1 MTAPVAPAQAGARF
15 RARNDRAPA
24 YAGATAILALL
35 ATAAMAE
42 SGTYATRNLTPET
55 ALKAAQAAMAK
66 CRAEGFQV
74 TVAVVD
80 RSGITQVVLRDRFAP
95 PHTADTAQRKAATA
109 INFKM
114 ATSELDRELQA
125 GRPTAGIRH
134 LPGVV
139 AIAGGVPIEAA
150 GSLVGA
156 IGVSGAPGPANDE
169 RCAHHGVKAI
179 AEDLEL

>member
-1 MTAPVAPAQAGARF
+1 MKRNWAPAVAGV
-15 RARNDRAPA
+15 
-24 YAGATAILALL
+24 TMV
-35 ATAAMAE
+35 AAAAAFANG
-42 SGTYATRNLTPET
+42 GTYTVRMLTPET

-80 RSGITQVVLRDRFAP
+80 RGGVTQVVLRDRFAP

-109 INFKM
+109 VNFKM
-114 ATSELDRELQA
+114 STSELDRELQP
-125 GRPTAGIRH
+125 GKSTGGLRN

-139 AIAGGVPIEAA
+139 AVAGGVPIEA
-150 GSLVGA
+150 GGTLIGG

-169 RCAHHGVKAI
+169 RCANAGITAI
-179 AEDLEL
+179 AEDLEF

>member
-1 MTAPVAPAQAGARF
+1 MRRVIPAKAGIPLA
-15 RARNDRAPA
+15 
-24 YAGATAILALL
+24 LALL
-35 ATAAMAE
+35 STTALAEDATFI
-42 SGTYATRNLTPET
+42 TRNLTTET
-55 ALKAAQAAMAK
+55 AMKAAQAALHK

-80 RSGITQVVLRDRFAP
+80 RSGVTQVVLRDRFASP
-95 PHTADTAQRKAATA
+95 FSVDAAQRKAVTA
-109 INFKM
+109 ANFRM
-114 ATSELDRELQA
+114 PTSDLDRELQA
-125 GRPTAGIRH
+125 GRPTAGIRSM
-134 LPGVV
+134 PNVA

-169 RCAHHGVKAI
+169 RCAQAGIKSI

>member
-1 MTAPVAPAQAGARF
+1 MRNWAPAFAGVTKVG
-15 RARNDRAPA
+15 
-24 YAGATAILALL
+24 AGVTIALCSATASAED
-35 ATAAMAE
+35 ATF
-42 SGTYATRNLTPET
+42 TTRNLTTET
-55 ALKAAQAAMAK
+55 ALKAAQAALHK

-74 TVAVVD
+74 SVAVVD
-80 RSGITQVVLRDRFAP
+80 RSGVTQVVLRDRFAP
-95 PHTADTAQRKAATA
+95 PHSADTAQRKAATA

-114 ATSELDRELQA
+114 PTSDLDRELQP
-125 GRPTAGIRH
+125 GRPPAGIRN
-134 LPGVV
+134 LPSVV

-169 RCAHHGVKAI
+169 RCAHAGIKSI

>member
-1 MTAPVAPAQAGARF
+1 VAMLSFSAPVFPE
-15 RARNDRAPA
+15 D
-24 YAGATAILALL
+24 ATF
-35 ATAAMAE
+35 T
-42 SGTYATRNLTPET
+42 TRNLTAET
-55 ALKAAQAAMAK
+55 ALKAAQAALHK

-80 RSGITQVVLRDRFAP
+80 RSGITQVVLRDRFASP
-95 PHTADTAQRKAATA
+95 GSVDIAQRKAATA
-109 INFKM
+109 ANFKM
-114 ATSELDRELQA
+114 STSDLDRELQP
-125 GRPTAGIRH
+125 GRPSAGLRN

-156 IGVSGAPGPANDE
+156 IGASGAQGGANDE
-169 RCAHHGVKAI
+169 RCAHAGIKAI

>member
-1 MTAPVAPAQAGARF
+1 MAAFAGMREMRNWVPAFAGTTALVIATLAQAADG
-15 RARNDRAPA
+15 
-24 YAGATAILALL
+24 G
-35 ATAAMAE
+35 
-42 SGTYATRNLTPET
+42 GTFATRSLTPET

-66 CRAEGFQV
+66 CRADGFQV

-80 RSGITQVVLRDRFAP
+80 RSGVTQVVLRDRFAP

-114 ATSELDRELQA
+114 PTSELDRELQA

-169 RCAHHGVKAI
+169 RCANVGLRAI
-179 AEDLEL
+179 AEDLEF

>member
-1 MTAPVAPAQAGARF
+1 VNTKRPLPLGGGPGRGWIAAISLFAIPSFA
-15 RARNDRAPA
+15 DD
-24 YAGATAILALL
+24 ATF
-35 ATAAMAE
+35 T
-42 SGTYATRNLTPET
+42 TRNLTPET
-55 ALKAAQAAMAK
+55 ALKAAQVAMKK
-66 CRAEGFQV
+66 CRDEGFQV
-74 TVAVVD
+74 AVAVVD
-80 RSGITQVVLRDRFAP
+80 RSGVTQVVLRDRFAP

-114 ATSELDRELQA
+114 PTSDLDRELQP
-125 GRPTAGIRH
+125 GRPTGGIRN

-139 AIAGGVPIEAA
+139 AVAGGVPIEAA

-169 RCAHHGVKAI
+169 RCAHAGIKSI